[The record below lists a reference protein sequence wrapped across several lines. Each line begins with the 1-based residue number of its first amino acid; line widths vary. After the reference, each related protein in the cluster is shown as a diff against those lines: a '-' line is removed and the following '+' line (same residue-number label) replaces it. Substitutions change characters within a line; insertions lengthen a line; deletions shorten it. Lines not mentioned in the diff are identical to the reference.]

1 MRQAVGTAAERVK
14 LTNMLAN
21 GSVIGGRFR
30 VARMSG
36 PPTGSIAV
44 AVAEDVLNLEP
55 HWLIQFAVT
64 ASEGQLQQALDRHA
78 RFALGVPGLAR
89 PVASGVEAGSA
100 FLAFRAAASGSVADA
115 HSAAWPVLRVA
126 ALATRLAAAL
136 APLHD
141 QGIAFGCWMPALVA
155 EGDSGGDVLFG
166 FGVAALATAFAAAG
180 EASQLM
186 PAAYRAPELH
196 DALSAPTP
204 ASDLFALATLLRALC
219 SPPLSSEI
227 QADAL
232 HDSRRT
238 EAPRAALSAELH
250 ALLTRAEAPD
260 PRTRPQDVSL
270 FAQEFA
276 RRSLTPAA
284 PTPAPAPA
292 PALAPVPASA
302 PSLDKPAPAP
312 APAPPSG
319 APAAN
324 RSLFALFAVIAGVL
338 LMLGG
343 VTAAFAY
350 AVHHAAGVPASP
362 APSPH
367 PTLPPS
373 PPSASSNG
381 DDPPPVAPAPEA
393 EVEPKLRSF
402 SRSHAPIVAPGVGPS
417 SFPED
422 AHSALPVLGSEPIW
436 GTRSAAL
443 TWVFFGD
450 LDCPHTRRAWRALEA
465 VKASFGDDLRIVFR
479 HRPLREHPAA
489 LEAARVLA
497 GLARQK
503 GAQAFFDVLHRV
515 AQSDASMTAEQ
526 LTVQLGLAGYGE
538 LQLAQLASEGAPAVA
553 NDLQLAGQFAV
564 KSTPFSFLNGISIDG
579 ERSALE
585 LSELLSDEQRSAT
598 WLSAAGVPARALYA
612 TRTGSNLTGVGAPAE
627 PRVCAPIGT
636 SPVRGPAD
644 ALVTLVEFS
653 DFECPFCKRAEP
665 TLRALLARYP
675 STLRLVWKDFPL
687 AQHTNAGLLAN
698 FAADA
703 HTRASN
709 LGFWL
714 VHDGLLAQ
722 TDIDDSVLGAI
733 AGKAGLDGALL
744 LTSARARLHDAAI
757 RADMKLGERL
767 SVNGTPTFFVNG
779 RRVQGAWAIEPFDAL
794 IQEELRAAKR
804 IVAGGVPARDVYR
817 LVCD

>member
-1 MRQAVGTAAERVK
+1 
-14 LTNMLAN
+14 
-21 GSVIGGRFR
+21 
-30 VARMSG
+30 
-36 PPTGSIAV
+36 
-44 AVAEDVLNLEP
+44 
-55 HWLIQFAVT
+55 
-64 ASEGQLQQALDRHA
+64 
-78 RFALGVPGLAR
+78 
-89 PVASGVEAGSA
+89 VEAGRA

-115 HSAAWPVLRVA
+115 HTAAWPVHRVA
-126 ALATRLAAAL
+126 ALATRIAAAL

-141 QGIAFGCWMPALVA
+141 QGIAFGCLMPALVA
-155 EGDSGGDVLFG
+155 EAEAEGDLAGDVLFG

-186 PAAYRAPELH
+186 PAAYRAPELR

-204 ASDLFALATLLRALC
+204 ASDLYAFATLLRALC
-219 SPPLSSEI
+219 SPPLSGDI
-227 QADAL
+227 QAEAL
-232 HDSRRT
+232 HDSRRG
-238 EAPRAALSAELH
+238 EAPRAALSVELD
-250 ALLTRAEAPD
+250 ALLARAQAPD

-284 PTPAPAPA
+284 P
-292 PALAPVPASA
+292 APVPASA
-302 PSLDKPAPAP
+302 PSLNESAPAPAPASAPASAPAP
-312 APAPPSG
+312 APAPPSV

-324 RSLFALFAVIAGVL
+324 HSLFALFAVITGVL

-350 AVHHAAGVPASP
+350 AVHHATSPAKAAAVPASP

-367 PTLPPS
+367 LSLPHS
-373 PPSASSNG
+373 PPAASING
-381 DDPPPVAPAPEA
+381 DEPPPDAPAPEA
-393 EVEPKLRSF
+393 EIEPK
-402 SRSHAPIVAPGVGPS
+402 SRFFPRNHAPMVAPGVGPS

-515 AQSDASMTAEQ
+515 AQSDASLTDEQ
-526 LTVQLGLAGYGE
+526 LTRELAQAGYGE

-564 KSTPFSFLNGISIDG
+564 KSTPFAFLNGISIDG

-598 WLSAAGVPARALYA
+598 WLSAAGVPARSLYA
-612 TRTGSNLTGVGAPAE
+612 TRTSSNLIGVGDPAE
-627 PRVCAPIGT
+627 PRVCVPIGT
-636 SPVRGPAD
+636 SPVRGAAD

-665 TLRALLARYP
+665 TLKALLARYP

-687 AQHTNAGLLAN
+687 AQHANAGLLAN

-722 TDIDDSVLGAI
+722 ADIDDGVLGAI

-744 LTSARARLHDAAI
+744 LISARARLHDAAI

-779 RRVQGAWAIEPFDAL
+779 RRLQGAWAIEPFDAL
-794 IQEELRAAKR
+794 IQEELRIAQR
-804 IVAGGVPARDVYR
+804 IVARGVPARDVYR